1 MVQEKN
7 FVVMMRGFTA
17 VGKTL
22 VAKKIFDCLRKIFEM
37 DIHHS
42 AVVRKELGLA
52 PSKLNYRFDL
62 KDPVFVRVVSPRVY
76 GEIARRAKESL
87 KQHRNVILD
96 ATYNFFWQRNQI
108 YTTTESFGADVYILH
123 CTCKDEKM
131 IKKRLRIR
139 SGKGSPFDEA
149 SAWETYLSTVRY
161 SEPIKNDRLPDGRK
175 PKIIE
180 YDTCE
185 ETIKTFN
192 IDKDDEIANKII
204 HCLKMQ
210 HT

>member
-7 FVVMMRGFTA
+7 FVVMMKGFTA
-17 VGKTL
+17 VGKTF
-22 VAKKIFDCLRKIFEM
+22 VAKKIFHCLRNICEI
-37 DIHHS
+37 DIYHS
-42 AVVRKELGLA
+42 AVVRKELGLS
-52 PSKLNYRFDL
+52 PSKLSYRFDL
-62 KDPVFVRVVSPRVY
+62 KDPIFVKMVSPRVY

-96 ATYNFFWQRNQI
+96 ATYNFFWQRSQI
-108 YTTTESFGADVYILH
+108 YTTTQSFGADVYILN
-123 CTCKDEKM
+123 CTCKDEKI
-131 IKKRLRIR
+131 IKKRLRMR
-139 SGKGSPFDEA
+139 SGSPFDEA

-161 SEPIKNDRLPDGRK
+161 SEPIEKDWLPGGKK

-192 IDKDDEIANKII
+192 VDKDDEIASKII
-204 HCLKMQ
+204 RCLKVQ

>member
-1 MVQEKN
+1 MGEKN

-22 VAKKIFDCLRKIFEM
+22 VAKKLFHCLKNNCEIDIF
-37 DIHHS
+37 HS

-52 PSKLNYRFDL
+52 SSKLNYRFDL
-62 KDPVFVRVVSPRVY
+62 RDPVFVRVVSPRVY
-76 GEIARRAKESL
+76 GEIARRAKEGL

-96 ATYNFFWQRNQI
+96 ATYNFFWQRNPI
-108 YTTTESFGADVYILH
+108 YTIAESFDTDFYILR
-123 CTCKDEKM
+123 CTCKDEKI

-139 SGKGSPFDEA
+139 GDPSSPFNEA

-161 SEPIKNDRLPDGRK
+161 SESIEKDRLPDGRK

-192 IDKDDEIANKII
+192 IDKNDEMANKII
-204 HCLKMQ
+204 DCLKK
-210 HT
+210 T